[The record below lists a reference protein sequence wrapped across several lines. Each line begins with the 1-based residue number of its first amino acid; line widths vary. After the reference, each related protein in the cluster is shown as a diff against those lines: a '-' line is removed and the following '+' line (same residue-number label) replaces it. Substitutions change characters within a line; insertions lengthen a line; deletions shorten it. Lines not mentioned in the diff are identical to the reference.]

1 MPLNSLCE
9 RWDCGTIF
17 TVIRFFILEV
27 SVKKEIHGDNPIL
40 TLLGQTNTYHHTSN
54 YEGCKQREHS
64 SRYFLLSYIQHWQGH
79 QIVRCNTY
87 SARNQSTRNV
97 EMSDVG
103 PSHDPQFFVI
113 FYQVLLFYGFDAGS
127 VSSWVSTSRWSF
139 LPAPVDHINGSSP
152 WVVSVM
158 VKLLSTF
165 GSFLAVKTLVL
176 LRHYGEFPHPGG
188 HH

>member
-1 MPLNSLCE
+1 M
-9 RWDCGTIF
+9 RI
-17 TVIRFFILEV
+17 
-27 SVKKEIHGDNPIL
+27 
-40 TLLGQTNTYHHTSN
+40 TSN
-54 YEGCKQREHS
+54 YEECKQREHS
-64 SRYFLLSYIQHWQGH
+64 SRYFLLPSYIQHWQGH

-113 FYQVLLFYGFDAGS
+113 FYQVLVLYGFDVGS
-127 VSSWVSTSRWSF
+127 VSSWVSTSRCSF

-165 GSFLAVKTLVL
+165 GSFLAVETLTL
-176 LRHYGEFPHPGG
+176 LRHHGEFPHPGG